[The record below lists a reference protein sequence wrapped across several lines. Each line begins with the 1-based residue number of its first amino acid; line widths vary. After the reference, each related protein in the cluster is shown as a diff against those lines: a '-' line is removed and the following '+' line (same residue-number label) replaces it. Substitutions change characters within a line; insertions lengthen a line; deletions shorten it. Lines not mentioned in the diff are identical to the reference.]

1 MNGDSV
7 NSLVRLFK
15 IIPENEAK
23 ADCSPTQCLKHG
35 FVVIHE
41 GKPASISKAAFKIID
56 DAYGVDANKL
66 NQTFFQNFGTVAG
79 MSEFEYYLHQFM
91 HYLSTYGAEELG
103 IEMETYLPR
112 DDIEY
117 PEETAVFRQIT
128 IITTASDSEIIEKVT
143 DYVRKTRSP
152 SPIHVFLIEKILLLA
167 DLPVNEIKSFEIQ
180 VLRYDL
186 DDTVPDDPTALLR
199 YLVYKT
205 TLTTLLIKND
215 ELINMIKNSSHAS
228 NDMVANIL
236 NKADL
241 HGLASCF
248 YRYKPLF
255 LAFKT
260 HKGCAPI
267 INKIRR
273 YAKKDHK
280 PVPFLRLQNAVA
292 IGMKGDRE
300 NFEKIVSNAEN
311 RALFKLYSALG
322 ADTSPAVYQIRNGK
336 TYVKDEAISS
346 LFYPYEKDEIEA
358 KQTALKEIIRE
369 EIKKRYAHLSGKT
382 FIVPDYIDY
391 TVPWTE
397 KQFVDVYPFG
407 TRIKTPEN
415 TAFTAGIHWFNQPDC
430 RVDLDLHL
438 NSTSAHFGWNGCVKD
453 GLEVIFS
460 GDMTDAPEPKGA
472 AEAYYINGEYDT
484 FILSIHR
491 YSGHGDIKFK
501 FFITNDNKEDVMDKE
516 YTFYPEKA
524 VFPPLP
530 LTMGDG
536 FGMTLGMFDKNSFY
550 IYGGSVSTRRV
561 PVGNYEDYINGLLHQ
576 GKCKMMFSELF
587 EMTGAVVVNDES
599 KIPEGTPAENITD
612 LHPETLTAR
621 TLIGIVDAV

>member
-15 IIPENEAK
+15 IIPENEIK
-23 ADCSPTQCLKHG
+23 ADCSPTKCLKHG
-35 FVVIHE
+35 FVVIHN
-41 GKPASISKAAFKIID
+41 GKPASISKTAYKVID

-103 IEMETYLPR
+103 IELETYLPR

-117 PEETAVFRQIT
+117 PEDQSVFRQIT
-128 IITTASDSEIIEKVT
+128 VISTATDSGIIEKVT

-152 SPIHVFLIEKILLLA
+152 SPVHVYLIEKILCLA

-180 VLRYDL
+180 VLRHDL
-186 DDTVPDDPTALLR
+186 DGTIPDDPAAFLR

-215 ELINMIKNSSHAS
+215 GLINMIKNSSHAS
-228 NDMVANIL
+228 NDMAANIL
-236 NKADL
+236 KKADL
-241 HGLASCF
+241 HKLASCF

-255 LAFKT
+255 LAFKA

-280 PVPFLRLQNAVA
+280 PVPYVRLQNAVA

-300 NFEKIVSNAEN
+300 TFANIVSKAEN
-311 RALFKLYSALG
+311 RALFKLYSALW

-336 TYVKDEAISS
+336 TYVKDEAVSS

-358 KQTALKEIIRE
+358 NRNALREIIKE
-369 EIKKRYAHLSGKT
+369 EIKKRYACLAGRT
-382 FIVPDYIDY
+382 FIVPEYIDY

-397 KQFVDVYPFG
+397 KQFVNVYPFG
-407 TRIKTPEN
+407 TRIKTPEG
-415 TAFTAGIHWFNQPDC
+415 TAFTAGIHWFNQPDH

-438 NSTSAHFGWNGCVKD
+438 NSVSEHFGWNGYVGD

-472 AEAYYINGEYDT
+472 AEAYYVNGEYDT
-484 FILSIHR
+484 MILSIHR
-491 YSGHGDIKFK
+491 YSGHGDLGYKFY
-501 FFITNDNKEDVMDKE
+501 ITNDNKEDVMDKE

-530 LTMGDG
+530 LSMGDG
-536 FGMTLGMFDKNSFY
+536 FGMTLGMFDKSSFY
-550 IYGGSVSTRRV
+550 LYGGSVSTRRV
-561 PVGNYEDYINGLLHQ
+561 PKGNYADYINGLVHQ
-576 GKCKMMFSELF
+576 SKCKMMFSELF
-587 EMTGAVVVNDES
+587 EITGGAVVSDES
-599 KIPEGTPAENITD
+599 KIPEGTPAESVTD
-612 LHPETLTAR
+612 LRPEVLTAR
-621 TLIGIVDAV
+621 TLLNIVDAV